1 MLLLNKI
8 FNKLNTKLNRIK
20 MNTTTL
26 PKSLSVKSKVII
38 NKSSHIFN
46 KLVYYVGLFVISII
60 IISLSLFILESYSIN
75 LLQPFYI
82 KTFCIFCITILSILN
97 LDYLLK
103 YCLYIYFN
111 NNKQT
116 IINNKLPKLIY
127 NYLYNIKSISKIE
140 ISLKNYYLYY
150 FLIYFIIL
158 LIYIFIYFKTPQSK
172 LRLCA
177 KQVVA
182 INKSLFN
189 TANIMDKLSVPPL
202 AAPSLPCSCKASKER

>member
-60 IISLSLFILESYSIN
+60 VISLSQFILENYSIN

-82 KTFCIFCITILSILN
+82 KTFCIFCITILSIIS

-111 NNKQT
+111 KNKHT
-116 IINNKLPKLIY
+116 KINNKLPKFIY
-127 NYLYNIKSISKIE
+127 SYLYNIKSISKIE

-158 LIYIFIYFKTPQSK
+158 LLYIFIYLFYNPQSK
-172 LRLCA
+172 HLRKKMLR
-177 KQVVA
+177 VV
-182 INKSLFN
+182 
-189 TANIMDKLSVPPL
+189 
-202 AAPSLPCSCKASKER
+202 E

>member
-60 IISLSLFILESYSIN
+60 VISLSQFILENYSIN

-82 KTFCIFCITILSILN
+82 KLFCFFSIIIISIFI

-103 YCLYIYFN
+103 YFASIYFIK
-111 NNKQT
+111 NKNT
-116 IINNKLPKLIY
+116 EISNKLPKLIY
-127 NYLYNIKSISKIE
+127 NYFNNIKIIIE
-140 ISLKNYYLYY
+140 INASYKNLFLYSFIIYLFILIMIIIINYYTPFLY
-150 FLIYFIIL
+150 
-158 LIYIFIYFKTPQSK
+158 
-172 LRLCA
+172 
-177 KQVVA
+177 
-182 INKSLFN
+182 
-189 TANIMDKLSVPPL
+189 
-202 AAPSLPCSCKASKER
+202 

>member
-38 NKSSHIFN
+38 NKSTHIFN
-46 KLVYYVGLFVISII
+46 KLVYYVSLFVISII

-82 KTFCIFCITILSILN
+82 KTFCIFCITILSIIS

-111 NNKQT
+111 KNKHT
-116 IINNKLPKLIY
+116 KINNKLPKFIY
-127 NYLYNIKSISKIE
+127 SYLYNIKSISKIE

-158 LIYIFIYFKTPQSK
+158 LLYIFIY
-172 LRLCA
+172 
-177 KQVVA
+177 
-182 INKSLFN
+182 LFYN
-189 TANIMDKLSVPPL
+189 
-202 AAPSLPCSCKASKER
+202 

>member
-60 IISLSLFILESYSIN
+60 VISLSQFILENYSIN

-82 KTFCIFCITILSILN
+82 KTFCIFCITILSIIS

-111 NNKQT
+111 KNKNNK
-116 IINNKLPKLIY
+116 INNKLPKFIY
-127 NYLYNIKSISKIE
+127 SYLYNIKSISKID

-150 FLIYFIIL
+150 LYYFLI
-158 LIYIFIYFKTPQSK
+158 
-172 LRLCA
+172 
-177 KQVVA
+177 
-182 INKSLFN
+182 
-189 TANIMDKLSVPPL
+189 
-202 AAPSLPCSCKASKER
+202 

>member
-8 FNKLNTKLNRIK
+8 FNKLNTKLYRIK
-20 MNTTTL
+20 FNTTTL
-26 PKSLSVKSKVII
+26 LKSLSVKSKVII

-150 FLIYFIIL
+150 FLINIISA
-158 LIYIFIYFKTPQSK
+158 I
-172 LRLCA
+172 LR
-177 KQVVA
+177 K
-182 INKSLFN
+182 K
-189 TANIMDKLSVPPL
+189 D
-202 AAPSLPCSCKASKER
+202 

>member
-8 FNKLNTKLNRIK
+8 FNKLNTILNRIK

-158 LIYIFIYFKTPQSK
+158 LIYIFIYFKTP
-172 LRLCA
+172 
-177 KQVVA
+177 
-182 INKSLFN
+182 SLSFGF
-189 TANIMDKLSVPPL
+189 ALS
-202 AAPSLPCSCKASKER
+202 R